1 MKLPTLTALILGT
14 VLSLQAHAAGTNF
27 EFISYYLNSFA
38 SRDAPGLYNLFHW
51 DGVETSVRKE
61 VETEVRSN
69 FKGQQIRR
77 IYIDPVRK
85 NLPHPTFQE
94 NGKQYELNLKPTGQL
109 YIVYM
114 DKTGKTNTAKMY
126 VGEHNGQIKI
136 GSLRPTTST
145 AAK

>member
-1 MKLPTLTALILGT
+1 MKLPALSTLILGA
-14 VLSLQAHAAGTNF
+14 VLNVQAHAASTNF

-38 SRDAPGLYNLFHW
+38 SRDAAGLYNLFNW
-51 DGVETSVRKE
+51 DGVESGLRKE
-61 VETEVRSN
+61 VEKELRAA

-85 NLPHPTFQE
+85 DLPHPTFEE

-114 DKTGKTNTAKMY
+114 DKNGATNTSKMY
-126 VGEHNGQIKI
+126 VGKQNGQIKI
-136 GSLRPTTST
+136 GSLRPVT
-145 AAK
+145 ATASN